1 MALTLQLGFG
11 SKKMQNAQEKSRVDW
26 KSVQPQKKV
35 TFYGP
40 VISTKAEKLRPVRID
55 TTTRRQKPTLMSLSS
70 SPSFNQISQSNR
82 KLRHHKSKSSETRPH
97 AKMTV
102 MGNQLKTRLNC
113 NHMRPKCQCS
123 GPPANKAKQSRVK
136 GKPSIADVRETS
148 HILTSTCTVPRGG
161 LNGRKIYASKD
172 NRGGISILDANWR
185 PSQLT
190 FKENDMEESKGRQ
203 KTSPSNEN
211 ESNKQNTED
220 ISKKRVQF
228 SDKTNSGDVSHENLH
243 AETSQ
248 RNPMRRNNNLDDYE
262 TRHEKSKHPEMTG
275 INDRPDPFQRRHSH
289 NNSVHDSESHDDY
302 SEKDVDDYDSTS
314 SVSESRNP
322 VQEIHQE
329 RCTLCESPRFR
340 YPTSPRF
347 RRMNSA
353 SDFVTSGVRD
363 PGTRSFNISPSR
375 KKYNDDLCA
384 LCKRQSR
391 RSYSVDDR
399 YCYHCDSTDLD
410 SYDAICHHRHMKIP
424 RDHGLKNFLPRRQS
438 VPVFFSDGDEEILQR
453 NRIPYEPKT
462 ELVKDLK
469 KKLEREYRNQDYLH
483 HLVHHRRKWKSW
495 DAEDLEEL
503 RQYRSRRAERHRYW
517 DYDGPPHKCV
527 HHYLQNDR
535 LYLEPTLTNKEGR
548 SICAECGAPKPLDP
562 KTDPYLYHVT
572 LGGLKKTEDKS
583 VQNDDKENDD
593 RYYHQS
599 GRVTHQGTNSK
610 IHPGRTPGDTSK
622 HVFAKLNRSIDNIF
636 PGRSALHFRPRAADQ
651 LRYQG
656 HLHSKRHPSKSMAL
670 VDHLV

>member
-1 MALTLQLGFG
+1 
-11 SKKMQNAQEKSRVDW
+11 
-26 KSVQPQKKV
+26 
-35 TFYGP
+35 
-40 VISTKAEKLRPVRID
+40 
-55 TTTRRQKPTLMSLSS
+55 
-70 SPSFNQISQSNR
+70 
-82 KLRHHKSKSSETRPH
+82 
-97 AKMTV
+97 MTV

-228 SDKTNSGDVSHENLH
+228 SDKTNSGDVSHENPH

-248 RNPMRRNNNLDDYE
+248 RNSMRRNNNLDDYE

-275 INDRPDPFQRRHSH
+275 INERPDPFQRRHSH
-289 NNSVHDSESHDDY
+289 NSSVHDSESHDDY
-302 SEKDVDDYDSTS
+302 SEKDGDDYDSTS

-353 SDFVTSGVRD
+353 SDFVPSGVRD

-424 RDHGLKNFLPRRQS
+424 RDHGLRNFLPRRQS

-469 KKLEREYRNQDYLH
+469 KKLEREYRNQDYLVSMIIFSMKYQS
-483 HLVHHRRKWKSW
+483 L
-495 DAEDLEEL
+495 
-503 RQYRSRRAERHRYW
+503 
-517 DYDGPPHKCV
+517 
-527 HHYLQNDR
+527 
-535 LYLEPTLTNKEGR
+535 
-548 SICAECGAPKPLDP
+548 
-562 KTDPYLYHVT
+562 
-572 LGGLKKTEDKS
+572 S
-583 VQNDDKENDD
+583 VAS
-593 RYYHQS
+593 YYQ
-599 GRVTHQGTNSK
+599 Q
-610 IHPGRTPGDTSK
+610 I
-622 HVFAKLNRSIDNIF
+622 
-636 PGRSALHFRPRAADQ
+636 
-651 LRYQG
+651 Y
-656 HLHSKRHPSKSMAL
+656 
-670 VDHLV
+670 